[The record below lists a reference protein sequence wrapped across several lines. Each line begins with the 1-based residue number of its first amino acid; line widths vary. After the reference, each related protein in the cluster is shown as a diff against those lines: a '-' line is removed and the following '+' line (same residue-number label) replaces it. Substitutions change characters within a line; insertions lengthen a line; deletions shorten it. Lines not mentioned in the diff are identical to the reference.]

1 MTVAELTARISVIG
15 EGAARQ
21 ALSRVGNSARSM
33 GEAIRTA
40 ADAMH
45 LLDIATAVMARGSGI
60 QAAMSFDA
68 QVRGLAAY
76 SANAEQLTAQLG
88 RLQEI
93 AKLPGVGLSE
103 VRQGVLQL
111 EAAGMA
117 AEMAERSI
125 KAFGNAIALAGR
137 GKEDLAGAVLQMSQM
152 VANGK
157 LAGDELNII
166 AERIPQIRKQMKLA
180 FGTSSTEEIAKMGLS
195 IDVIVEK
202 IISGLESLPQ
212 ATTGAI
218 TTLDNL
224 SDALEQALL
233 PIGRGIVD
241 MFMTSSDSA
250 GQLLAMIGSVA
261 TSIGQIFTA
270 VASSGAI
277 QEMFQILINGL
288 GGFGV
293 GFEQTM
299 VGVMTHMMSIAAFI
313 PQLFQ
318 AVLADV
324 QMMVSTFFN
333 NFATTWKNIFSEIGA
348 AFSNIGVTIYN
359 AFVLIL
365 DPVVAYINALTGNIF
380 KLKNLAMKE
389 LAAPELTHI
398 REYKFETPDVVNRM
412 SAFQQR
418 AQANVLAK
426 MGPQP
431 ALPAGSCWGCCCSPP
446 ITVWR
451 VTC

>member
-1 MTVAELTARISVIG
+1 
-15 EGAARQ
+15 
-21 ALSRVGNSARSM
+21 
-33 GEAIRTA
+33 
-40 ADAMH
+40 
-45 LLDIATAVMARGSGI
+45 
-60 QAAMSFDA
+60 
-68 QVRGLAAY
+68 
-76 SANAEQLTAQLG
+76 
-88 RLQEI
+88 
-93 AKLPGVGLSE
+93 
-103 VRQGVLQL
+103 
-111 EAAGMA
+111 MA

-166 AERIPQIRKQMKLA
+166 AERIPQIRKQMKVA

-195 IDVIVEK
+195 IDTIVEK
-202 IISGLESLPQ
+202 MISGLESLPQ
-212 ATTGAI
+212 ASSGAI

-224 SDALEQALL
+224 SDELEKAML
-233 PIGRGIVD
+233 PIGRGIID
-241 MFMTSSDSA
+241 MFMTSSESA
-250 GQLLAMIGSVA
+250 GQLMTMVGSVA

-277 QEMFQILINGL
+277 QEMFQILIQGL

-299 VGVMTHMMSIAAFI
+299 IGVITHMMSIAAFI

-333 NFATTWKNIFSEIGA
+333 NFSTTWQNIFKAIGA
-348 AFSNIGVTIYN
+348 AFVNIGISIYN
-359 AFVLIL
+359 GIVLIL
-365 DPVVAYINALTGNIF
+365 DPIVAYINALTGNIF
-380 KLKNLAMKE
+380 KLKNLQMKS
-389 LAAPELTHI
+389 LVAPDLTHI
-398 REYKFETPDVVNRM
+398 REYQFDTTGVVNKM
-412 SAFQQR
+412 SEFQQR
-418 AQANVLAK
+418 AQAGVLSK

-431 ALPAGSCWGCCCSPP
+431 ALPSGLIFGGQQQPPGNQPTPMETTLNRIENNTRQTADELTKRQIGGGQIAQLGVTAAEMRASRGLMPGAGYQSSAVMGGSIIERQIRALTMDQIRRSGTYGIP
-446 ITVWR
+446 R
-451 VTC
+451 G